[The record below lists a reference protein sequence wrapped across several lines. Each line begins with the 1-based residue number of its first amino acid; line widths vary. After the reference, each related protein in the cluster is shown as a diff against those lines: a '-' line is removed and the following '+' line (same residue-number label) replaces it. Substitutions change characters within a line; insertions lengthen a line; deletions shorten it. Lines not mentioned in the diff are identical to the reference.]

1 MRISTEQIAIIRQAT
16 HEVCGV
22 DAQAWLFGSRLDDRQ
37 HGGDIDLMIDIPQ
50 PVQET
55 AWLAA
60 SLAARLQRRLQ
71 GRKVDILLAAPN
83 LKRLPI
89 HEVAFQQGKHL

>member
-1 MRISTEQIAIIRQAT
+1 MRMTTEQVAIIRQAT
-16 HEVCGV
+16 HEVCGE
-22 DAQAWLFGSRLDDRQ
+22 DAHAWLFGSRLDDRQ
-37 HGGDIDLMIDIPQ
+37 HGGDIDLMVDIPH
-50 PVQET
+50 PVHEP

-89 HEVAFQQGKHL
+89 HDIAFRQGKRL